1 MRTLL
6 LCALLFMAAAA
17 SSGGLLD
24 VVDRVEGQV
33 TLSLSF
39 DGARVQEGAALRPN
53 VTRSAPAVTFAGT
66 TLGAFYTLMELD
78 PDAPDPANP
87 QLRSYLHWLVLDI
100 PGASSGAAGGRTV
113 VKYRPSTPPVGT
125 HRYIFLLFQQPRGAV
140 GEAGARQQTPP
151 ERTSFDVRAFARQFG
166 LGVPVGVASFVAA
179 PTTE

>member
-53 VTRSAPAVTFAGT
+53 VTRSAPAVTFDGT
-66 TLGAFYTLMELD
+66 TLGAFYTLMEVD

-87 QLRSYLHWLVLDI
+87 QLRSYLHC
-100 PGASSGAAGGRTV
+100 SGAGHSRGELWRCGRTHSGQVPSVDAARGHPPLHLPPFPAAPRRGGR
-113 VKYRPSTPPVGT
+113 GW
-125 HRYIFLLFQQPRGAV
+125 
-140 GEAGARQQTPP
+140 
-151 ERTSFDVRAFARQFG
+151 RATAD
-166 LGVPVGVASFVAA
+166 AA
-179 PTTE
+179 